1 VGRKDI
7 DAKTLRLMLE
17 KGEPVTVLDVR
28 KAEDRAEWQIPGSV
42 HFDAYDALKAIDPS
56 AMEEAELPEGRRL
69 VVTVCGAG
77 NSSRTAAEQLR
88 ARGYEAMSLEG
99 GMKAWSMAWNTAE
112 VVVPG
117 TEAAVVQVRRT
128 GKGCLSYVVGS
139 GDEALVIDASVEPEV
154 YLKLAEGRGW
164 RITHVL
170 DTHVHADHLSRS
182 RLLAELTGAELH
194 MPEGAPVSYLFSPLK
209 EGGEVRIGA
218 ARLEALRTPGH
229 TVESTCYLLDGKA
242 LFTGDTLFL
251 ASVGRP
257 DLETDR
263 EGARE
268 KARSLY
274 GSLRRVLKL
283 GGETLVLP
291 GHTGEPVPFDGE
303 PVATPLAEVRE
314 LVALLG
320 EDEETFVRQ
329 IMGRVSPT
337 PDNHERIAALNR
349 AGVQPEGDPTELEA
363 GANRCAA
370 G

>member
-1 VGRKDI
+1 VGGVNI
-7 DAKTLRLMLE
+7 DAKTLRKMLE

-28 KAEDRAEWQIPGSV
+28 KAEDRAEWRIPGSV
-42 HFDAYDALKAIDPS
+42 HFDAYDALKAKDSS
-56 AMEEAELPEGRRL
+56 AMEEAELLEGL
-69 VVTVCGAG
+69 PVVTVCGAG
-77 NSSRTAAEQLR
+77 NSSTTAAEQLR

-117 TEAAVVQVRRT
+117 TEAEVLQVRRT
-128 GKGCLSYVVGS
+128 GNGCLSYVVGS

-154 YLKLAEGRGW
+154 YLELAEGRGW

-182 RLLAELTGAELH
+182 RLLVELTGARLH
-194 MPEGAPVSYLFSPLK
+194 MPEGAPVSYPFSPL
-209 EGGEVRIGA
+209 EDGSEVRIGA
-218 ARLEALRTPGH
+218 GRLEALRTPGH

-242 LFTGDTLFL
+242 LFIGDTLFL

-257 DLETDR
+257 DLETNR

-283 GGETLVLP
+283 DGETLLLP
-291 GHTGEPVPFDGE
+291 GHTSEPVPFDGE
-303 PVATPLAEVRE
+303 PVAMPLSEVRE
-314 LVALLG
+314 SVPLLG
-320 EDEETFVRQ
+320 EDENTFVQQ
-329 IMGRVSPT
+329 ITGRISTAPE
-337 PDNHERIAALNR
+337 NHERIAELNR
-349 AGVQPEGDPTELEA
+349 AGAQPEGDPTELEA

-370 G
+370 S